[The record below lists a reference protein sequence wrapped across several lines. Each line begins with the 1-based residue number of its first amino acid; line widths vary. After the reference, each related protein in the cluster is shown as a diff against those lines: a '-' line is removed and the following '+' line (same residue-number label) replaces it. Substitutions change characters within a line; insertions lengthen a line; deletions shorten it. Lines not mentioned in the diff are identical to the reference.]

1 MGLVVTRERAERWI
15 DASEVPMLVLAGVAV
30 AIYLVDLAGMWAAWG
45 LTGPYRT
52 LALLVDLC
60 FVVDLVAKAVVL
72 RGAYLR
78 SPWVLV
84 DVICTVPILS
94 TLSAAPT
101 ALQGLRSVRAFRVL
115 RALRMLR
122 VLRSLR
128 ILRLLAATTETRESR
143 RFHRVL
149 GLAVVGYS
157 ALFVLLVAVGRAEG
171 PPGEVVEFG
180 GQELAEIVDAV
191 VIDPDGERL
200 EASIPVDRLIQHP
213 DDFEFHLVL
222 GSLLGMLLI
231 LVVARFQ
238 IPALW
243 SKQVRALLN
252 VALPR
257 QVADHFMEF
266 PDAYDRN
273 ERAPATVVFCDIK
286 GFTKSVET
294 LDLGELKK
302 HLERALDV
310 IVDEHL
316 RHDLIVDKFIGD
328 AVMSFRGGSLVDGGP
343 AEHARRVVLGA
354 IGGAR
359 AIRELGDPYFSAV
372 KVGGAS
378 SESALIGTFGAS
390 KRLSYTILGDR
401 VNLAARLEGSCNAL
415 GVSNL
420 FCARTRRLT
429 DGCDGVVW
437 RDVGPVR
444 VAGRGEVERAFE
456 AFHPDED
463 DGWIERFTSALA
475 LYESRQFSEA
485 HLLFTSVSVHR
496 DGGDPLSRLYAV
508 RCAEYARHGVAA
520 DWVPVLET
528 TK

>member
-1 MGLVVTRERAERWI
+1 ME
-15 DASEVPMLVLAGVAV
+15 LA
-30 AIYLVDLAGMWAAWG
+30 
-45 LTGPYRT
+45 
-52 LALLVDLC
+52 
-60 FVVDLVAKAVVL
+60 
-72 RGAYLR
+72 
-78 SPWVLV
+78 
-84 DVICTVPILS
+84 
-94 TLSAAPT
+94 
-101 ALQGLRSVRAFRVL
+101 
-115 RALRMLR
+115 
-122 VLRSLR
+122 
-128 ILRLLAATTETRESR
+128 
-143 RFHRVL
+143 
-149 GLAVVGYS
+149 
-157 ALFVLLVAVGRAEG
+157 
-171 PPGEVVEFG
+171 
-180 GQELAEIVDAV
+180 GQELTATIDV
-191 VIDPDGERL
+191 VSIDEDGVRAA
-200 EASIPVDRLIQHP
+200 ASIPVGRLIQRP

-266 PDAYDRN
+266 PDDYDRN

-302 HLERALDV
+302 HLEQALDV
-310 IVDEHL
+310 IVDVHL
-316 RHDLIVDKFIGD
+316 HHDLIVDKFIGD

-343 AEHARRVVLGA
+343 ADHARRVVLGA

-359 AIRELGDPYFSAV
+359 AIRELCDPHFTAV

-378 SESALIGTFGAS
+378 AKSALIGTFGAS

-420 FCARTRRLT
+420 FCARTRQLT
-429 DGCDGVVW
+429 EGCDEVVW

-444 VAGRGEVERAFE
+444 VSGRNEVERAYE

-463 DGWIERFTSALA
+463 DGWIERFASALA

-496 DGGDPLSRLYAV
+496 DGGDPLSRLYAA
-508 RCAEYARHGVAA
+508 RCAEFSRHGVAEG
-520 DWVPVLET
+520 WVPVLET